1 MGHVDLGV
9 GETRPV
15 GAGMLPSPLPVS
27 TEPDGLPAPCPQLP
41 SAVITVW
48 PEKRQGNWWPWWDSL
63 PGGLPSHPLW
73 ETGHPLRP
81 PGATGSPGAS
91 SPPSPTSRCLPDVPS
106 LVRCRLWV
114 SPAMTCGLLAAPPQP
129 CTPTEAASGSSTLDL
144 RSRCSGGRQDHCAAQ
159 HTPGGPAPR
168 AAPFYGVVFGIP
180 AAQSSWGS

>member
-15 GAGMLPSPLPVS
+15 GAGTLPSPLPVS
-27 TEPDGLPAPCPQLP
+27 TEPDGLPAPSCPLQSPLRGQRRDRETGGLGGAPCLGAFRHIPCGRRGTP
-41 SAVITVW
+41 SAHL
-48 PEKRQGNWWPWWDSL
+48 G
-63 PGGLPSHPLW
+63 PLALQ
-73 ETGHPLRP
+73 GHP
-81 PGATGSPGAS
+81 
-91 SPPSPTSRCLPDVPS
+91 SPPFPTSRCLPDVPS

-114 SPAMTCGLLAAPPQP
+114 SPAMTCGLLTAPPQP

-180 AAQSSWGS
+180 AARSSWGS